1 MSLFDLLQSSS
12 CHRWHHPPLIFTC
25 ATWKHTTRL
34 PVFTFHLH
42 HCVCYLTLMF
52 HKFPCSGAAIRLGR
66 TQISKRISFPRG
78 LLSGVGSLPLLVKK
92 KKRKST
98 EKGSVL
104 RPSAGNTRRLV
115 NTFHV
120 TTMATAA
127 RSRSGVTRA
136 PACRHFGPINSS
148 ELNRSRRRFNSSV
161 VETKRQ

>member
-1 MSLFDLLQSSS
+1 MSSVTLSAFDIYLCHMKTHNPPPRVYISSS
-12 CHRWHHPPLIFTC
+12 SLCLLPDTRVSQIPLFRCSYYTWQDTNFEAYFFFREGCCQALDPCHCL
-25 ATWKHTTRL
+25 
-34 PVFTFHLH
+34 
-42 HCVCYLTLMF
+42 
-52 HKFPCSGAAIRLGR
+52 
-66 TQISKRISFPRG
+66 
-78 LLSGVGSLPLLVKK
+78 KK

-136 PACRHFGPINSS
+136 PACRHFGTINSS